1 MLHNTAG
8 IYVILQY
15 ITRCVTKLAAS
26 NNAPFSGSLAEDYHF
41 VIHLCDVPVFVH
53 EVWIKNSNTVR
64 EADDSLQT
72 FIKFQRT
79 TTHID

>member
-8 IYVILQY
+8 IYVILKY
-15 ITRCVTKLAAS
+15 ITLCVTKLAPP
-26 NNAPFSGSLAEDYHF
+26 NNAVFSGSLAEDSHF
-41 VIHLCDVPVFVH
+41 VIHLCDVPDFVH
-53 EVWIKNSNTVR
+53 EVWMKNISTVR

-72 FIKFQRT
+72 FIKLHRT